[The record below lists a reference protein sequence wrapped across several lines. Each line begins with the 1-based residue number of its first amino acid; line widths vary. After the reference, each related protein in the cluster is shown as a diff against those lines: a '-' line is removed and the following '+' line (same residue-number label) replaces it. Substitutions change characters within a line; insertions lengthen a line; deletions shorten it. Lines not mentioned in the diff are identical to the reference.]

1 MFENESIM
9 ISKKLLMALGL
20 ELQEGTN
27 VCVDQDTKSIISFE
41 DKFVKAHTNPDK
53 PLYID
58 EEHEVKLSP
67 LDPKCTKMLE
77 RFFGKFLNDNEED
90 ENLPHCLSYYFD
102 QNKEDKKHKLNVKFE
117 STTMPSYEGSFF
129 YNKILCYLEAIFK
142 LDGTFED
149 IDLSIYDI
157 QYDLLKDEDD

>member
-1 MFENESIM
+1 MFENESIT

-77 RFFGKFLNDNEED
+77 RFFGKFLNDSEED
-90 ENLPHCLSYYFD
+90 ENLPHCLTYYFD
-102 QNKEDKKHKLNVKFE
+102 QNPEDKKHKLNVKFE

-157 QYDLLKDEDD
+157 QYDLLKDEDN